1 MAAAPTQV
9 DDRSGAAQLERF
21 AREFATAA
29 QWRQRAARVR
39 QGILHG
45 LQLAPPPK
53 GALDPL
59 IHSERKCDGYR
70 VANVAFESLPGF
82 FVTGNLYRPAQ
93 PPAPGAAHAGM
104 LCPHGHFPGGRFRA
118 DLQRRCAAL
127 ARMGAVVFAY
137 DMVGWGESRQMDH
150 NDEPYVLTL
159 QCWNSMRGIDFLL
172 SLGDVD
178 PDRIGITG
186 ASGGGTQTFL
196 LAALDERVRV
206 SIPVVMVSAHFPGG
220 CNCESGLPI
229 RHGPGHETNNADIAA
244 LAAPRPQLLISVTWR
259 GEGSERRK
267 DQSCNT
273 PEVEFPYLQRVYRL
287 LGAEDNVANL
297 HLADEGHDY
306 GFNKRL
312 GAYSFCAKHLNLELA
327 SIRNRTG
334 QVDESF
340 VRLLNEGDLRV
351 WDADHPPPDGPL
363 SGAALLNLY
372 QPDR

>member
-1 MAAAPTQV
+1 MAAERRPA
-9 DDRSGAAQLERF
+9 DADSGAAQLERF

-39 QGILHG
+39 KGMRRG
-45 LQLAPPPK
+45 MRLAPPPK
-53 GALDPL
+53 GPLDPL
-59 IHSERKCDGYR
+59 IHGEREGDGYR

-82 FVTGNLYRPAQ
+82 FVTGNLYRPVR

-104 LCPHGHFPGGRFRA
+104 LCPHGHFSGGRFRP
-118 DLQRRCAAL
+118 DMQRRCAAL
-127 ARMGAVVFAY
+127 ARMGAVVLAY
-137 DMVGWGESRQMDH
+137 DMVGWGESRQVDH
-150 NDEPYVLTL
+150 KDDPYVLTL
-159 QCWNSMRGIDFLL
+159 QCWNSMRAIDFLL
-172 SLGDVD
+172 ALGEVD

-206 SIPVVMVSAHFPGG
+206 SIPAVMVSAHFPGG

-259 GEGSERRK
+259 GAGSERRK

-273 PEVEFPYLQRVYRL
+273 PEVEFPYLRRVYRL
-287 LGAEDNVANL
+287 LGAEDNVADL
-297 HLADEGHDY
+297 HLGDEGHDY
-306 GFNKRL
+306 GFNKRV
-312 GAYSFCAKHLNLELA
+312 GAYAFCARHLDLELA
-327 SIRNRTG
+327 AIQDHTG

-340 VRLLNEGDLRV
+340 VRLLDETDLQV
-351 WDADHPPPDGPL
+351 WDAAHPSPAGPL
-363 SGAALLNLY
+363 SGATLLNL
-372 QPDR
+372 PPPR

>member
-104 LCPHGHFPGGRFRA
+104 LCPHGHFPGARFRA